1 MVPAAHCIPA
11 GRAIS
16 RDLDGRLSWR
26 ERRRLRQ
33 HLRSCHGCAS
43 VARLQREQRAVLRS
57 LRLVAVPI
65 SLQVFRPAGF

>member
-1 MVPAAHCIPA
+1 MGDCPGENAGACANISAAA
-11 GRAIS
+11 S
-16 RDLDGRLSWR
+16 
-26 ERRRLRQ
+26 
-33 HLRSCHGCAS
+33 GCAS